1 MAKRA
6 FAFALGQRVNVPGKK
21 GVQGVVSLPACINE
35 FETPKSLPLGPWT
48 FYMLRWLGDDGA
60 PQCGWFPDAHLI
72 EANAPPAATVEAEPA
87 ALFLSRVKD
96 VWVPSKSKRK
106 PSRHRKAR
114 R

>member
-1 MAKRA
+1 MAKKA

-35 FETPKSLPLGPWT
+35 FEPPKSLPLGPWT

-72 EANAPPAATVEAEPA
+72 EANAPPAATVAAETA
-87 ALFLSRVKD
+87 AVFLERVKD
-96 VWVPSKSKRK
+96 TWVASKRK
-106 PSRHRKAR
+106 PSRRRKSKR
-114 R
+114 